1 MEKGISLYE
10 LGEAYKNLPY
20 VLDSQDPDELKVYL
34 NSIEVQIREKSSNI
48 VMYAQNLNLT
58 AEGIDNEIERLKEL
72 RDSYKK
78 KAQRLKDYISWVLQ
92 ENDIKLVES
101 ELFRLSFRKSESVE
115 VYDIT
120 QLPESFL
127 KVKIEKNP
135 DKDMIKKAIKSGVEV
150 PGATVVTK
158 QNLQIK

>member
-72 RDSYKK
+72 RDSYRK

-92 ENDIKLVES
+92 ENDIQLVES
-101 ELFRLSFRKSESVE
+101 DLFRLSFRKSESVE

-127 KVKIEKNP
+127 KVKIEKSL

-150 PGATVVTK
+150 PGATVITK